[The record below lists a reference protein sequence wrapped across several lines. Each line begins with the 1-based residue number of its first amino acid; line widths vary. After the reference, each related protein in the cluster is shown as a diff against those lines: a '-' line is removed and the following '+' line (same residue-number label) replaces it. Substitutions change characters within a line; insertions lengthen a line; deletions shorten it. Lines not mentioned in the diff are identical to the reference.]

1 MKVCVS
7 TSVKRMK
14 DKPRSNPNYHIF
26 LKYLF
31 IIYFF
36 VGKIDISFFLYAHKK
51 QKKKHPTFHFFFY
64 LKKKNGLLTRKWTP
78 TMYKVSLTVVVNN
91 WVKHSERLG

>member
-14 DKPRSNPNYHIF
+14 DEPRSNPNYHIF

-51 QKKKHPTFHFFFY
+51 KKKSIPLFIFFL
-64 LKKKNGLLTRKWTP
+64 LKKQKRTSYAQMDP
-78 TMYKVSLTVVVNN
+78 NN
-91 WVKHSERLG
+91 VQSFTYSGG

>member
-14 DKPRSNPNYHIF
+14 DEPRSNPNYHIF

-36 VGKIDISFFLYAHKK
+36 VGKIDISCTPTKKKKKSIPLIIFFLLKK
-51 QKKKHPTFHFFFY
+51 QKRTSYAQMDP
-64 LKKKNGLLTRKWTP
+64 
-78 TMYKVSLTVVVNN
+78 NN
-91 WVKHSERLG
+91 VQSFTYSGG